1 MPDQPDPKG
10 WTPIQ
15 DAQQAASILVLAAQ
29 VMAAPIEVILRTR
42 FGRRYFGV
50 PAFLGFL
57 AIPMW
62 MLFWPE
68 EDPRPILI
76 FWGLHFVM
84 QLRARI
90 EGITMVARGELV
102 HTRYNG
108 WPRISR
114 IFKNTHEHKLKS
126 NTEPALVM
134 LIGLCLLPF
143 SAPLGSYLIVSGIS
157 LGVVEGVIES
167 VNRNRALSMHDAWLE
182 QQDQAARFRDL
193 QDR

>member
-29 VMAAPIEVILRTR
+29 VMAAPVEVVLRTR

-50 PAFLGFL
+50 TAFLGFL

-90 EGITMVARGELV
+90 EGIIMVARGDLV

-108 WPRISR
+108 WPRLAR
-114 IFKNTHEHKLKS
+114 VFKNTHEHKLKA

-134 LIGLCLLPF
+134 LIGLCLLPL
-143 SAPLGSYLIVSGIS
+143 SAPLGSYLVVSGIS
-157 LGVVEGVIES
+157 LGVVAGVIES
-167 VNRNRALSMHDAWLE
+167 VERNRALSMHDAWLE

-193 QDR
+193 HDR